1 MIYLRWISHD
11 QFCIISIPIWG
22 ENKLKAPK
30 GVKESQEQNDW
41 GGKNKNDSQG
51 SKWGY
56 GVGYF
61 GANYWMGFVGFRVL
75 CFTTKKIEICDSRES

>member
-1 MIYLRWISHD
+1 M
-11 QFCIISIPIWG
+11 
-22 ENKLKAPK
+22 KAPK

-41 GGKNKNDSQG
+41 GGKNENDSQG

-56 GVGYF
+56 EVGYF

-75 CFTTKKIEICDSRES
+75 CFTTKKIEICDSRESWMAKQDWLIWFCWPEWLRF